1 MGKEPMTATEI
12 RFRLDEFERS
22 PAMKRMRQGIE
33 NTINGVIERVF
44 TTPIQFR
51 FPKSKKKRIRKKWRK
66 NLRNFRKLLG
76 DQFEDIQIVES
87 FRLIE
92 TGGQMGLLNAK
103 AFLARMF
110 GSLPT
115 L

>member
-1 MGKEPMTATEI
+1 MASGSFAFGATSPGEYMGKEPMTATEI

-66 NLRNFRKLLG
+66 EFEKL
-76 DQFEDIQIVES
+76 Q
-87 FRLIE
+87 E
-92 TGGQMGLLNAK
+92 TAG
-103 AFLARMF
+103 R
-110 GSLPT
+110 PV
-115 L
+115 

>member
-1 MGKEPMTATEI
+1 LLGTVFLLLAAKMFFT
-12 RFRLDEFERS
+12 FRRESEGGHELRVWDLIWSSMQESLPARERGL
-22 PAMKRMRQGIE
+22 K
-33 NTINGVIERVF
+33 
-44 TTPIQFR
+44 
-51 FPKSKKKRIRKKWRK
+51 PKSKKKRIRKKWRK